1 MPFGVSAALLT
12 PFAEDGSLDAERLV
26 AHAARLLE
34 RGLAGVTPFGTT
46 GEGASVGTAERLVA
60 LDAFVAAGLPMAR
73 VTLGLA
79 ACAAGDALE
88 QARAARERGV
98 GAVLLAPPFYYPD
111 PDPSAVHD
119 WYAALIAALPE
130 GLGVVLYHIPQ
141 VTGVALDP
149 DTVARLHGA
158 FPDRV
163 RAIKDSSGDVTT
175 ARAFLALDGPEVLIG
190 DERLLGAMAADGA
203 AGAISG
209 MANLYPERLL
219 KVLGDERADAAL
231 DAAVDAVV
239 ARPVVP
245 ALKVLMAEREG
256 DAWARPRPPL
266 SPLGEPE
273 RTALLDAIE
282 RAGAG

>member
-12 PFAEDGSLDAERLV
+12 PFAGDGSLDADRLA
-26 AHAARLLE
+26 AHAGRLLG

-46 GEGASVGTAERLVA
+46 GEGASVGAAERAVA
-60 LDAFVAAGLPMAR
+60 LDAFVAAGLPMER

-79 ACAAGDALE
+79 ACATGDALD

-98 GAVLLAPPFYYPD
+98 GAVLVPPPFYYPD
-111 PDPSAVHD
+111 PDARAVHD
-119 WYAALIAALPE
+119 WYAALLAALPD

-149 DTVARLHGA
+149 GTVGRLHRA
-158 FPDRV
+158 HPERV
-163 RAIKDSSGDVTT
+163 RAIKDSSGDAAS

-190 DERLLGAMAADGA
+190 DERLLGPLAAEGV

-209 MANLYPERLL
+209 MANLFPERLL
-219 KVLGDERADAAL
+219 RVHGEARADAAL
-231 DAAVDAVV
+231 DAAVEAVV

-245 ALKVLMAEREG
+245 ALKALMAAREG
-256 DAWARPRPPL
+256 DAWARPRAPL
-266 SPLGEPE
+266 SALDAPE
-273 RTALLDAIE
+273 RAALIEACE